1 MTPYIIAGIVTGG
14 VYAISAL
21 GLVFIYR
28 ASKIFNFAQ
37 GAIGFFVAMV
47 YYELHTVQGWPL
59 ALSALVAILVVAPAL
74 GLFLWTVLFRH
85 LTDAS
90 ANVRLVATIGL
101 AVALPAGTQVIFG
114 TDLIYDAPGL
124 APRPVA
130 LFDVLGVNLNADQL
144 AVIAAAVLVAIAIPT
159 LMRFTGAGLELRAVV
174 DNRELATAAGINSPA
189 VSAASWAI
197 GCALAG
203 LAGVL
208 LTPLA
213 GLAAEH
219 FTLLMI
225 AGFAAAAI
233 GGLWSLPLTFCG
245 AIAIG
250 LAEAIST
257 KYSGTSGIL
266 SQGLRPSLP
275 FFVLLVALLLQ
286 QRSSILARVDAAT
299 TAARSGHVARHY
311 PLVRGWILPGVGV
324 AAVALSAFV
333 FTGAWLTALALGCGF
348 AIVFLSFVPI
358 TGDGGMISLAQAAFV
373 GIGAVT
379 AAKLST
385 EQGVPPFVAVLIAG
399 LVTAAVGL
407 VVALPALRL
416 SDVYLALATFAFGLF
431 MDNLIFPMRSISFD
445 QSGFFGLTMPHLS
458 LFGWQLDDD
467 KSFVFAALVVFVV
480 LALLVRLMR
489 RSTAG
494 LNLTAVRWSQN
505 AAATSGVPLVR
516 TKLATFAFSAF
527 IAGIGGAMLAS
538 YNGQIDIRNYAV
550 LIGLVWFAVM
560 TTFGI
565 QSIAGALVAGLVFNF
580 MPQIFATYLPASW
593 AQVPTILF
601 GLGAIGL
608 AREPDGVVAQVT
620 RNVLT
625 LRGRRRHRHAPVQV
639 IPERASE
646 PERAAVM
653 SGGAPS

>member
-37 GAIGFFVAMV
+37 GAIGFFVAMI
-47 YYELHTVQGWPL
+47 YYQLHSVQHWPL
-59 ALSALVAILVVAPAL
+59 VISAVVAILVVAPAL
-74 GLFLWTVLFRH
+74 GVFLWSVLFRH

-101 AVALPAGTQVIFG
+101 AVALPAATQVIFG

-124 APRPVA
+124 APRPVG
-130 LFDVLGVNLNADQL
+130 LVQIGGVNLNADQL
-144 AVIAAAVLVAIAIPT
+144 AVIAAAVLVAVAIPT
-159 LMRFTGAGLELRAVV
+159 LLRFTGSGLQLRAVV
-174 DNRELATAAGINSPA
+174 DNRELASASGINSPA
-189 VSAASWAI
+189 ISAASWAI

-213 GLAAEH
+213 GLAADH

-233 GGLWSLPLTFCG
+233 GGLWNMPLTFCG
-245 AIAIG
+245 AIGIG

-275 FFVLLVALLLQ
+275 FFVLVIALLLQ
-286 QRSSILARVDAAT
+286 QRSSVLTRVDAST
-299 TAARSGHVARHY
+299 TYARSGHVARRY
-311 PLVRGWILPGVGV
+311 PLVRGWVVPGLGV
-324 AAVALSAFV
+324 AAVGAAAFV
-333 FTGAWLTALALGCGF
+333 LNGEWLTALALGCGF
-348 AIVFLSFVPI
+348 AIVFLSFIPI
-358 TGDGGMISLAQAAFV
+358 TGDGGMISLAQASFV

-385 EQGVPPFVAVLIAG
+385 EQGVEPLLAVLIAG
-399 LVTAAVGL
+399 LFTAAVGL

-445 QSGFFGLTMPHLS
+445 QSGFFGLSMPHLS
-458 LFGWQLDDD
+458 LFGWNIDDER
-467 KSFVFAALVVFVV
+467 SFVFVALAVFVI

-489 RSTAG
+489 RSTIG

-527 IAGIGGAMLAS
+527 LAGIGGAMLAS
-538 YNGQIDIRNYAV
+538 FNGQIDIRNYAV

-565 QSIAGALVAGLVFNF
+565 QSIAGALVAGIVFTF
-580 MPQIFATYLPASW
+580 MPQLFATYLPSSW
-593 AQVPTILF
+593 SQVPTILF

-608 AREPDGVVAQVT
+608 AREPDGIVAQVS
-620 RNVLT
+620 RNISA
-625 LRGRRRHRHAPVQV
+625 LRGRRRRRDEEPAPVLV
-639 IPERASE
+639 PAERESSAVVSGSAAS
-646 PERAAVM
+646 
-653 SGGAPS
+653 

>member
-21 GLVFIYR
+21 GVVFIYR

-37 GAIGFFVAMV
+37 GAIGFFVATV
-47 YYELHTVQGWPL
+47 YYQLHTVQHWPL
-59 ALSALVAILVVAPAL
+59 VLSAVVAILVVAP
-74 GLFLWTVLFRH
+74 GFGVFLWSVLFRH
-85 LTDAS
+85 LTNAS

-101 AVALPAGTQVIFG
+101 AVALPAATQLIFG
-114 TDLIYDAPGL
+114 SDLIFDAPGL
-124 APRPVA
+124 SPQPVA
-130 LFDVLGVNLNADQL
+130 IYHIGGVNLNADQL
-144 AVIAAAVLVAIAIPT
+144 AVIAAAILVAIAIPA
-159 LMRFTGAGLELRAVV
+159 LLRFTGAGLELRAVV
-174 DNRELATAAGINSPA
+174 DNRELASAAGINSPA

-197 GCALAG
+197 GCTLAG

-213 GLAAEH
+213 GLGPDH

-233 GGLWSLPLTFCG
+233 GGLWNMPLTFAG
-245 AIAIG
+245 AIGIG
-250 LAEAIST
+250 VAEAIST

-275 FFVLLVALLLQ
+275 FFVLIVALLLQ
-286 QRSSILARVDAAT
+286 QRSSILTRVDPAT
-299 TAARSGHVARHY
+299 TPTRSGHVTRQH
-311 PLVRGWILPGVGV
+311 PLVRGWLAPGAGI
-324 AAVALSAFV
+324 AAVAAAAFV
-333 FTGAWLTALALGCGF
+333 LQGQWLTALALGCGF

-373 GIGAVT
+373 GVGAVT

-385 EQGVPPFVAVLIAG
+385 EQGVSPLIAVLIAG

-431 MDNLIFPMRSISFD
+431 MDNLIFPLKAISFD
-445 QSGFFGLTMPHLS
+445 QSGFFGLTMPHLEV
-458 LFGWQLDDD
+458 FGWHVDDEQA
-467 KSFVFAALVVFVV
+467 FVLAALGVFVI

-489 RSTAG
+489 RSTLG

-505 AAATSGVPLVR
+505 AAATSGVSLVR

-527 IAGIGGAMLAS
+527 VAGIGGGMLAS

-550 LIGLVWFAVM
+550 LVGLVWFAVM

-593 AQVPTILF
+593 SQVPTILF

-620 RNVLT
+620 RNVSA
-625 LRGRRRHRHAPVQV
+625 LRLKIHRRAVRTSV
-639 IPERASE
+639 IERE
-646 PERAAVM
+646 GPAVV
-653 SGGAPS
+653 SGSATP